1 MSAASIAPI
10 PPRARALLIQHRE
23 RAERKLNAIRCVV
36 LLLLAGAALA
46 YAPSLPGR
54 LDATNAAVLL
64 PLLAWTLGQR
74 VVLARASRVPRWL
87 TVVNPL
93 VDATAVT
100 AVLLGYA
107 LGHSAA
113 LALRSPMLLAYFVV
127 LAARPVAS
135 SSRTTAV
142 VAAVVVVEYAGLLVL
157 LAARGALPVVASPIA
172 ASGTA
177 RLAPLDEG
185 ARVLLLAVA
194 GIIATYATAW
204 HERLAIAYDAQARE
218 RATVEARL
226 AEARFEALRLQVRPH
241 FLFNVL
247 NTITA
252 LIGVD
257 ARAAERMV
265 SGLSDLLRESLRAGA
280 AREVT
285 LARELELLRPYLE
298 IQQIR
303 FPDRLRVDL
312 AIASD
317 VTAAMVPHLV
327 LQPLVE
333 NAIQHG
339 VAPRAAGGRIQIRAR
354 QRCGMLHLRISD
366 DGVGPR
372 AGGAAAI
379 AEGVGLGNTRARLR
393 HLYGGAHRLVWRR
406 GVPDGFVVSLAIPY
420 REVRRPSGAGE
431 RLS

>member
-1 MSAASIAPI
+1 MSAASII
-10 PPRARALLIQHRE
+10 PVAPRARTLLTQHRE
-23 RAERKLNAIRCVV
+23 RAERNLNAIRCVV

-46 YAPSLPGR
+46 YAPSLPHR
-54 LDATNAAVLL
+54 LNATNAAVLL
-64 PLLAWTLGQR
+64 PLLAWALGQQ
-74 VVLARASRVPRWL
+74 VELARSPRVPRWL
-87 TVVNPL
+87 AVVNPL

-100 AVLLGYA
+100 TVLLGYA

-113 LALRSPMLLAYFVV
+113 LALRSPMLLAYFIV

-135 SSRTTAV
+135 SSRTTAL
-142 VAAVVVVEYAGLLVL
+142 VAAVVVLEYAGLLAL
-157 LAARGALPVVASPIA
+157 LYARGDLPVVASPLV

-194 GIIATYATAW
+194 GMIATYATAW

-218 RATVEARL
+218 RAAMEGRL
-226 AEARFEALRLQVRPH
+226 AEARFEALRLQLRPH

-298 IQQIR
+298 IQKVR
-303 FPDRLRVDL
+303 FHDRLRVEL
-312 AIASD
+312 AIAAD
-317 VTAAMVPHLV
+317 VSTALVPHLV

-339 VAPRAAGGRIQIRAR
+339 IAPRAAGGHVQIRAR
-354 QRCGMLHLRISD
+354 RRCGMLHLRVSD

-372 AGGAAAI
+372 TSGAGAT

-406 GVPDGFVVSLAIPY
+406 GVPGGFVVSLAIPY
-420 REVRRPSGAGE
+420 REVRRPSMAEE
-431 RLS
+431 RFE